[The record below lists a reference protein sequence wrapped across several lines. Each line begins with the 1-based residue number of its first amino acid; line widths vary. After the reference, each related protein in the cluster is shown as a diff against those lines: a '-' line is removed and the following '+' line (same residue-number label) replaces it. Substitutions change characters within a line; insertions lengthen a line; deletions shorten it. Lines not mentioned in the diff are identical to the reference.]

1 MFSLHGFYPMLQ
13 DPWWFHLVP
22 AAQLLTFARI
32 GVSGHDAS
40 KGVEADQPL
49 RGVKICKFWELKGC
63 DGCAVLNGQL
73 GGTTVAPHQIYLVI
87 GNVTIAVHGTIF
99 VELEQFWYFEI
110 ATKPGG
116 SFRTSGLRFHI
127 PMWWHSFACSRGRKW
142 IGCGFIYSTKMKM
155 CV

>member
-1 MFSLHGFYPMLQ
+1 MLQ

-63 DGCAVLNGQL
+63 DGCAVLITQL
-73 GGTTVAPHQIYLVI
+73 GGSTVAPQQS
-87 GNVTIAVHGTIF
+87 N
-99 VELEQFWYFEI
+99 
-110 ATKPGG
+110 
-116 SFRTSGLRFHI
+116 
-127 PMWWHSFACSRGRKW
+127 
-142 IGCGFIYSTKMKM
+142 YSLLTLP
-155 CV
+155 